1 VQGVDTGERSWR
13 RSTGI
18 DLGIGGADVG
28 EPEPQNRQEVQMRRD
43 QAEATPVQQM
53 RRKRGAAA

>member
-1 VQGVDTGERSWR
+1 
-13 RSTGI
+13 
-18 DLGIGGADVG
+18 LGIGGADVG